1 MKIHQLLVDDAL
13 ESVRSGPHGLSSA
26 EARRR
31 LAEYGLNQMKRAST
45 ASPLRQLLRQ
55 FTHFFA
61 VILWVAAFLA
71 FVAEAFS
78 PGGGMVTLGVAIVG
92 VIVVNGLFSFWQE
105 HRAERAVAALQGLLP
120 HDTQVVRD
128 GQLQAVD
135 VTELVPGDLVALG
148 EGDTVPADCRLVEA
162 KAVRVNT
169 AIITGE
175 SAATARD
182 AAPSELDDL
191 LQARNVVLAGT
202 SIVSGH
208 ATALVYATGMHTEFG
223 RIAHLTQAAEEP
235 LSPLQKEI
243 ARPSRVVA
251 ILAVALGLLFFLLGR
266 LVGAPFSSSFLFAI
280 GVIVANVPEGLL
292 PTVTLSL
299 AMASQR
305 MARRNAL
312 VRHLPAVEALGA
324 ATVICTDKTGTLTQN
339 RMEVTRVFAAGRDY
353 RRESFESEGFL
364 SPAHRPLFEVAALCE
379 NVTVVNRQG
388 RAATRGDPMEV
399 AITAFGRRGLSPGFA
414 KDRVEELPFDS
425 DRKRLSTLHRDGEDL
440 VLYTKGATETVIPL
454 CKRVLAADG
463 TAHAL
468 TAEDADALQR
478 MEAAMTDG
486 GMRVLA
492 LAYRPVAPGYQLA
505 GIEQDLI
512 LCGLVALEDPPRP
525 EVPEAILKCRAAGIK
540 VVMMTGDHPRTAEAI
555 GREIGLWPP
564 STAAAVVTGEQMRRM
579 SDIQLQLALD
589 APHFLFA
596 RVTPEQK
603 MRVVRALRRKG
614 HVVAATGDGVND
626 APALREADVG
636 VAMGQIGTAVA
647 REAADLVLL
656 DDNFA
661 SIVAAVEEGR
671 SVFANIR
678 KFLTYILSSNVP
690 ELVPYLAFTL
700 FGIPLPLTVMQI
712 LAVDLGTDIVP
723 ALALGAE
730 PPEAEVMQ
738 VSPRPRTERL
748 LTVAVLCRSYLWLG
762 AIEAVA
768 AMAAFFYVLRTAGWR
783 YGVAAPGDTV
793 YRQSTTA
800 CLVAIVTMQLVNVF
814 ICRSEKKSA
823 FAFGL
828 RTSRLLL
835 AGIGLELGLI
845 LLIVYTSPGHALFG
859 TAPLQ
864 ATTWIFIVPFA
875 LAMLVLEELRK
886 LILKPRRALGRVR
899 AAAPI
904 SAPRPA

>member
-1 MKIHQLLVDDAL
+1 MKIHQLPVDEAL
-13 ESVRSGPHGLSSA
+13 QSVRSGPQGLSSA
-26 EARRR
+26 EASRR
-31 LAEYGLNQMKRAST
+31 LAEYGLNRVERVAT
-45 ASPLRQLLRQ
+45 TPPLRQLLRQ

-78 PGGGMVTLGVAIVG
+78 PGAGMATLGVAIVG
-92 VIVVNGLFSFWQE
+92 VIVVNGVFSFWQE

-120 HDTQVVRD
+120 HDTQVLRD

-135 VTELVPGDLVALG
+135 VAQLVPGDLVTLG

-169 AIITGE
+169 ATVTGE
-175 SAATARD
+175 SVATARD
-182 AAPSELDDL
+182 AGPSGADDL

-202 SIVSGH
+202 SVVSGH

-243 ARPSRVVA
+243 ARLSRAVA
-251 ILAVALGLLFFLLGR
+251 ILAVALGLLFFLIGR
-266 LVGAPFSSSFLFAI
+266 LVGAPFSSNLLFAI

-299 AMASQR
+299 ALASQR

-324 ATVICTDKTGTLTQN
+324 ATVICTDKTGTLTEN
-339 RMEVTRVFAAGRDY
+339 RMEVARVFVAGRDY
-353 RRESFESEGFL
+353 RAESLESADFL
-364 SPAHRPLFEVAALCE
+364 SRAHRPLFEVAALCE
-379 NVTVVNRQG
+379 NVTVVDRQG
-388 RAATRGDPMEV
+388 RSAARGDPMEV
-399 AITAFGRRGLSPGFA
+399 AIAALGRRGLTTGFA
-414 KDRVEELPFDS
+414 RERVEELPFDS
-425 DRKRLSTLHRDGEDL
+425 DRKRHSTLHRDGGQL
-440 VLYTKGATETVIPL
+440 VLYTKGAPETVIPL

-463 TAHAL
+463 SARAL
-468 TAEDADALQR
+468 TAADAEALR
-478 MEAAMTDG
+478 RTEAAMTDG

-492 LAYRPVAPGYQLA
+492 LAYRPVAPAYQLA
-505 GIEQDLI
+505 ELEQDLV

-525 EVPEAILKCRAAGIK
+525 EVPEAVRKCKEAGIK

-564 STAAAVVTGEQMRRM
+564 GSAASVVTGEHMRRM

-589 APHFLFA
+589 APHVLFA

-636 VAMGQIGTAVA
+636 VAMGRVGTAVA
-647 REAADLVLL
+647 RETADLVLL

-671 SVFANIR
+671 AVFANIR

-690 ELVPYLAFTL
+690 ELVPYLAFAL

-730 PPEAEVMQ
+730 PPESELMQ
-738 VSPRPRTERL
+738 VPPRPRAERL
-748 LTVAVLCRSYLWLG
+748 LTPGVLLRSYLWLG

-768 AMAAFFYVLRTAGWR
+768 AMAAFFHVLKGAGWW
-783 YGVAAPGDTV
+783 YGAAAPGDVV
-793 YRQSTTA
+793 YRQATTA
-800 CLVAIVTMQLVNVF
+800 CLAAIVVMQVVNVF
-814 ICRSEKKSA
+814 MCRAERRST
-823 FAFGL
+823 FAL
-828 RTSRLLL
+828 RPRSSRLLL
-835 AGIGLELGLI
+835 AGVCLELALLVLI
-845 LLIVYTSPGHALFG
+845 AYTPPGHALFG
-859 TAPLQ
+859 TAPLP
-864 ATTWIFIVPFA
+864 AAAWLFFVPFA
-875 LAMLVLEELRK
+875 LAMLGLEELRK
-886 LILKPRRALGRVR
+886 LIVRPRRQR
-899 AAAPI
+899 APAVEPT